1 MPGNM
6 LRRLRAR
13 AAWLSGTPFHPQWLI
28 GSDID
33 YQRVAGLSGTVLDV
47 GCGRGAIRESLAS
60 EVEYI
65 GLDYPPTGA
74 VDYAARPR
82 LWADAQALPI
92 ADNSVDAVL
101 LLHVLEHVPD
111 PSRALSEAYR
121 VLRSGGQLILEMPL
135 FYPLH
140 DIPNDYSR
148 WTPFGLEQQLLAKG
162 FTVEALRAGGKS
174 MQTAGALGALAL
186 ANLLVAWL
194 EKPRLR
200 WILAPLLPLG
210 ILLTNLCAALLARL
224 EPPNRFLPGR
234 VSAVAVK

>member
-1 MPGNM
+1 MC
-6 LRRLRAR
+6 
-13 AAWLSGTPFHPQWLI
+13 LI
-28 GSDID
+28 H
-33 YQRVAGLSGTVLDV
+33 
-47 GCGRGAIRESLAS
+47 RGHCLK
-60 EVEYI
+60 
-65 GLDYPPTGA
+65 
-74 VDYAARPR
+74 
-82 LWADAQALPI
+82 
-92 ADNSVDAVL
+92 
-101 LLHVLEHVPD
+101 
-111 PSRALSEAYR
+111 AYR
-121 VLRSGGQLILEMPL
+121 VLRSGGQVILEMPL

-148 WTPFGLEQQLLAKG
+148 WTPFGLEQQLLAQG
-162 FTVEALRAGGKS
+162 FTVHALRAGDKS

-194 EKPRLR
+194 EKPRLQ

>member
-1 MPGNM
+1 M
-6 LRRLRAR
+6 
-13 AAWLSGTPFHPQWLI
+13 
-28 GSDID
+28 
-33 YQRVAGLSGTVLDV
+33 
-47 GCGRGAIRESLAS
+47 
-60 EVEYI
+60 
-65 GLDYPPTGA
+65 
-74 VDYAARPR
+74 
-82 LWADAQALPI
+82 
-92 ADNSVDAVL
+92 
-101 LLHVLEHVPD
+101 
-111 PSRALSEAYR
+111 
-121 VLRSGGQLILEMPL
+121 LRSGGQLILEMPL

-148 WTPFGLEQQLLAKG
+148 WTPFGLERQLLAKG

-174 MQTAGALGALAL
+174 MQTAGALGSLAL

-210 ILLTNLCAALLARL
+210 ILLINLCAALLARL